1 MTKKRK
7 KQSLIIFPILVI
19 IILIF
24 GSLFIFLWNSNQAI
38 DPNNTEIVYVEV
50 PKGSSSGQIAQLLIE
65 SKLIKSELAFKLK
78 TRLENNAAEYKAGY
92 YSLSQAMSM
101 DEIMEMIKKG
111 SALTVRFTIP
121 EGYDIKRTT
130 ERLVSED
137 LIDASEFQNQIENGS
152 FDYYFLA
159 DATKGKYR
167 LEGYLYPDTYEVFP
181 NATEEEIIN
190 KMLSR
195 FDELFT
201 MEYKD
206 QLSKSGLTINELITL
221 ASIIER
227 EAILPA
233 DRPIIASVF
242 YNRMKIDMP
251 LQSCATVQFI
261 LGDQKAKLS
270 LDDIAIDSPYN
281 TYKISGLPPGP
292 ICSPGIESIKA
303 ALNPTQTDY
312 LYFLAKGDG
321 STVFSTTYEDF
332 LANKAKYIN

>member
-1 MTKKRK
+1 MKKGK
-7 KQSLIIFPILVI
+7 NQSMIILPILVI
-19 IILIF
+19 IIILF

-38 DPNNTEIVYVEV
+38 DQNNKEIVYLEI

-65 SKLIKSELAFKLK
+65 SNLIKSELAFKIK
-78 TRLENNAAEYKAGY
+78 TRLENNASEYKAGY
-92 YSLSQAMSM
+92 YSLNQSMSM

-111 SALTVRFTIP
+111 SALTARFTIP

-130 ERLVSED
+130 ERLVSEG
-137 LIDASEFQNQIENGS
+137 LIDANEFQNQIENGN
-152 FDYYFLA
+152 FEYYFLS
-159 DATKGKYR
+159 DAKNGKNR
-167 LEGYLYPDTYEVFP
+167 LEGYLYPDTYEVFQ

-195 FDELFT
+195 FDEVFT
-201 MEYKD
+201 IEYKE
-206 QLSKSGLTINELITL
+206 QLSKTGLTIGELITL

-227 EAILPA
+227 EAMIPS

-242 YNRMKIDMP
+242 YNRMKINMP

-303 ALNPTQTDY
+303 ALYPEQTDY

>member
-1 MTKKRK
+1 MKKRK
-7 KQSLIIFPILVI
+7 KQSMIIFPILVI

-38 DPNNTEIVYVEV
+38 DPNNNEIVYLEV
-50 PKGSSSGQIAQLLIE
+50 PKGSSSGQIGQLLVE
-65 SKLIKSELAFKLK
+65 SNLIKNELAFKLK
-78 TRLENNAAEYKAGY
+78 TRLENNSAQYKAGY
-92 YSLSQAMSM
+92 YSLSQSMSM

-121 EGYDIKRTT
+121 EGYDIKRTS
-130 ERLVSED
+130 ERLVSEG
-137 LIDASEFQNQIENGS
+137 LIDASEFLNQIENGT
-152 FDYYFLA
+152 FEYYFLT
-159 DATKGKYR
+159 DAPKGKHR

-195 FDELFT
+195 FDEVFT
-201 MEYKD
+201 MEYKE
-206 QLSKSGLTINELITL
+206 QLSKSGLSINELITL

-227 EAILPA
+227 EAIIPA

-242 YNRMKIDMP
+242 YNRLKIDMP

-270 LDDIAIDSPYN
+270 LDDIAIVSPYN
-281 TYKISGLPPGP
+281 TYTISGLPPGP

-303 ALNPTQTDY
+303 ALYPTQTGY

-321 STVFSTTYEDF
+321 STVFSVTYEDF
-332 LANKAKYIN
+332 LVNKAKYIN